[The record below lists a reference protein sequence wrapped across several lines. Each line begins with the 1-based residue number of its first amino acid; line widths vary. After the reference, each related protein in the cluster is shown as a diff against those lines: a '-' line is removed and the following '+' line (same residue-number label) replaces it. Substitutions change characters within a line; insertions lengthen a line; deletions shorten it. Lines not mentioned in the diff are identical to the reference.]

1 MINKESINIMKNNLV
16 DLITIEEQ
24 KKVDKEF
31 LDRSNKN
38 DELHDSD
45 VSGSSN
51 NNLTDTDNNLINIDL
66 KSEYLQSAEVNLL
79 SRKAIIDAKLNK
91 KLSIVN
97 DYQNFF
103 YLSEKRKITDTL
115 YSNINLNVLKNK
127 RFPTL
132 KLTAPLSFI
141 NLQKKNE
148 SLKKNILVQFN
159 KKEIKDAI
167 ILKSIRGGFKIF
179 CKGLIGFMSKS
190 QVLKGIKNK
199 ISYNN
204 MILSKNDLTINTSTV
219 RNCSLNMHFQN
230 IKQNF
235 SNSRKRRF
243 NSIETSFLF
252 NNKKHEKNRKN
263 IKTKSNKRRRI

>member
-1 MINKESINIMKNNLV
+1 MTNKQNINIMENHLT
-16 DLITIEEQ
+16 DLTTIEKQ
-24 KKVDKEF
+24 KRIDKEF
-31 LDRSNKN
+31 LDHLNKKN
-38 DELHDSD
+38 DSRNSD
-45 VSGSSN
+45 CSHTSN
-51 NNLTDTDNNLINIDL
+51 ISLVNLDNNLANISL
-66 KSEYLQSAEVNLL
+66 KSEYLQAAENNLV

-91 KLSIVN
+91 KLNIVN

-103 YLSEKRKITDTL
+103 YLSEKRKTTDTL

-132 KLTAPLSFI
+132 KLIAPLNFI
-141 NLQKKNE
+141 NLQKKKE

-159 KKEIKDAI
+159 KKEIKNAI
-167 ILKSIRGGFKIF
+167 ILKSVRGGFKIF
-179 CKGLIGFMSKS
+179 CNGLIGFMSKS

-204 MILSKNDLTINTSTV
+204 MILSKNELTINTSTV
-219 RNCSLNMHFQN
+219 QNCSLNMHFQN

-263 IKTKSNKRRRI
+263 IKTKSNKRHRI